1 MDQYYKDLHDGT
13 LPAVSFM
20 VPAGASEHPP
30 GSIQSG
36 ERFVRGLVTELMRS
50 SAWDSSAFMW
60 TYDDWGGWYDH
71 VPPPAVDEYG
81 YGFRSPALLV
91 SPYAKRG
98 HVDHTTLD
106 FTSELKFIENN
117 WGVAPLA
124 ERDKNANDITSAFDF
139 GSPARAP
146 VFLDRSRNVTAVPDT
161 RTNAVYLTYG
171 AAVLLLVVLVVLAAV
186 GSLRRRRAA
195 DGVLA

>member
-1 MDQYYKDLHDGT
+1 
-13 LPAVSFM
+13 
-20 VPAGASEHPP
+20 
-30 GSIQSG
+30 
-36 ERFVRGLVTELMRS
+36 
-50 SAWDSSAFMW
+50 MW

-71 VPPPAVDEYG
+71 VVPPVVDKYG

-124 ERDKNANDITSAFDF
+124 KRDAAANDIRTAFDF
-139 GSPARAP
+139 SAPARSP
-146 VFLDRSRNVTAVPDT
+146 VLLDDSRTTPAVPST
-161 RTNAVYLTYG
+161 RTSAVYAAYG
-171 AAVLLLVVLVVLAAV
+171 AAASLLVLFVAV
-186 GSLRRRRAA
+186 GLVRRRRTIERAPA
-195 DGVLA
+195 